1 MKNIKIYILLII
13 AVTLISSI
21 YVYLKVDDDD
31 IKYDARLIV
40 TIQYPTSFYNEH
52 RNLYITEVNN
62 FLTKINSKFRYIDNV
77 DTFQMKGT
85 KKQILKNLSNL
96 KDGLHEINNKNYN
109 LTTEFYK
116 KQRNY
121 LEKLIKLKNGDIHG
135 DIKNYIQSAIEN
147 ISIEKTSNHLEYY
160 KSYSN
165 LINDLSMKD
174 LSFYAKS
181 KTKYEMINI
190 LITICII
197 LILIIITF
205 YKENIFLNLFK
216 KSKNK

>member
-21 YVYLKVDDDD
+21 YVFLKVDDDD
-31 IKYDARLIV
+31 IKYDARLII
-40 TIQYPTSFYNEH
+40 TIHYPTSFYNEH

-62 FLTKINSKFRYIDNV
+62 FLTKINSKFRYIDTV
-77 DTFQMKGT
+77 HTFQMKGT
-85 KKQILKNLSNL
+85 KKQILKNLLNL
-96 KDGLHEINNKNYN
+96 KDGLHEINDKNYN
-109 LTTEFYK
+109 LTNEFFK

-121 LEKLIKLKNGDIHG
+121 LEKLIKLNNSDIKR
-135 DIKNYIQSAIEN
+135 DIKNYIQSSIEN
-147 ISIEKTSNHLEYY
+147 ISIERVSNHLEYY

-165 LINDLSMKD
+165 LINDLSMND

-181 KTKYEMINI
+181 KTKYEIINI